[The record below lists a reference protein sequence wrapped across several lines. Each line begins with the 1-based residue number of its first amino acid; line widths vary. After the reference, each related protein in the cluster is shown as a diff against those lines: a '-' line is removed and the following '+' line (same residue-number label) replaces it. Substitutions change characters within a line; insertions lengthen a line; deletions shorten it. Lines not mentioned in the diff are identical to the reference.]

1 MKITQSKLLILGANP
16 ETIPLVK
23 VANDMGVYTIVTDYN
38 PNAPAKKIAKK
49 SFDVD
54 GMDVANIVKLAKD
67 ENVDGVLVGVA
78 DLLVPIYHK
87 VCQALNFPCY
97 ATTMAIDVLSNKHN
111 FKKMC
116 ESHGIKGVRD
126 FQESEVEYPVLV
138 KPVDSCSGQG
148 ITICRQKENLPQAI
162 SKAMSASRS
171 GHFIIE
177 KYMTCDNVALYYTFM
192 NGECYLS
199 MMGDMNALELEKGSP
214 VNLGNIY
221 PSKHTKLYL
230 NKFHGKFKSFFN
242 HLGIRNGVLLIQAFV
257 ENDEFYVYDPG
268 FRLQGEAPHIL
279 LNEINGF
286 DHRKML
292 INFAL
297 TGVMEDAK
305 FPNGNDCYLGGK
317 IAATLW
323 FLLSAGKIQKID
335 GMKNHDSRVIYLAQ
349 RLHEGDVVTSEMI
362 GTEKQVLARYYLV
375 CNTIGELKG
384 LIKKLRDEIK
394 VFDEFGKDML
404 IKINNFG

>member
-1 MKITQSKLLILGANP
+1 M
-16 ETIPLVK
+16 
-23 VANDMGVYTIVTDYN
+23 
-38 PNAPAKKIAKK
+38 
-49 SFDVD
+49 
-54 GMDVANIVKLAKD
+54 
-67 ENVDGVLVGVA
+67 EN
-78 DLLVPIYHK
+78 
-87 VCQALNFPCY
+87 
-97 ATTMAIDVLSNKHN
+97 
-111 FKKMC
+111 
-116 ESHGIKGVRD
+116 
-126 FQESEVEYPVLV
+126 
-138 KPVDSCSGQG
+138 
-148 ITICRQKENLPQAI
+148 
-162 SKAMSASRS
+162 SRV
-171 GHFIIE
+171 F
-177 KYMTCDNVALYYTFM
+177 Y
-192 NGECYLS
+192 
-199 MMGDMNALELEKGSP
+199 
-214 VNLGNIY
+214 
-221 PSKHTKLYL
+221 
-230 NKFHGKFKSFFN
+230 